1 VSIFPQELAF
11 IWSQRT
17 VYIRGKQSGLT
28 IVSFIQWDREI
39 HRLPLIIGEK
49 WEFHV
54 DNETIVELF
63 SQLP

>member
-1 VSIFPQELAF
+1 
-11 IWSQRT
+11 
-17 VYIRGKQSGLT
+17 LT

-39 HRLPLIIGEK
+39 YRLPLIIGEK